1 MLLVELAKL
10 EETTGLEEIRKQIK
24 YKEDDVCNELISEF
38 YRVRML
44 TVLEAVNEE
53 VTSVIGPSWS
63 VFC

>member
-44 TVLEAVNEE
+44 TVLEAVNVE